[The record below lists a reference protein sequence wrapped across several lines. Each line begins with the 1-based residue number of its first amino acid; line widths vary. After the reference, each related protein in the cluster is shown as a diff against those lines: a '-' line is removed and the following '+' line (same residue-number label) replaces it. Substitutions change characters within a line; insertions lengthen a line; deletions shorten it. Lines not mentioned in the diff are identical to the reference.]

1 MLKRFF
7 CLAALTLLA
16 LFTWWVLWFMVMG
29 ALTGEGELLAT
40 IGPALQSE
48 EEQGAVW
55 CLLPSWPTPQP
66 LVQVLLDTPV
76 FFAMFWNA
84 CKLVFPQVA
93 GQMAVATP
101 AAWAFAN
108 CASRAAGVYT
118 VYLVLMVL
126 PFQITMVPNYLVLDK
141 LGLMDIPFAVILPGV
156 FSAFPVFHQKGV
168 RRGAPK
174 PVGGCRAGRRGP
186 AALLFLGGAAAGPA
200 RYPERGHPGLHRSV
214 ECHRA
219 ADDVFAG

>member
-16 LFTWWVLWFMVMG
+16 LCTWWVLWFMVMG

-66 LVQVLLDTPV
+66 LVQLLLDTPV

-93 GQMAVATP
+93 GQMAVAAP
-101 AAWAFAN
+101 AAWVIHGSIQLESSVA
-108 CASRAAGVYT
+108 V
-118 VYLVLMVL
+118 VL
-126 PFQITMVPNYLVLDK
+126 
-141 LGLMDIPFAVILPGV
+141 A
-156 FSAFPVFHQKGV
+156 
-168 RRGAPK
+168 
-174 PVGGCRAGRRGP
+174 
-186 AALLFLGGAAAGPA
+186 
-200 RYPERGHPGLHRSV
+200 
-214 ECHRA
+214 
-219 ADDVFAG
+219 